1 MTAHADFEA
10 RAEAGRAIGLSSDLK
25 AFVARLHFYAGLF
38 IGPFILVAALTG
50 TLYVLTPQ
58 LEALLYREQLTTSTA
73 GEPAALT
80 AQIAA
85 ARQHIGES
93 PRLFAVRPAPGPGQT
108 TRVMF
113 AQPGLGD
120 SESRAVFIDPV
131 SLAVRGDLVVY
142 GTSGILPFRTTLDY
156 LHRNLLLGE
165 FGRNYSEL
173 AASWLWAVALGGVL
187 LWYWRRHPQAAR
199 RAVTNPTLRLRRWHG
214 LTGLALSLGLVFVS
228 ITGLTWSKHAG
239 DRIDALRAT
248 LGWVTPSV
256 SLKLGAAPAAVGEHA
271 HHGATAPAASAAPAA
286 QPGSVA
292 PFDAV
297 LAAARTA
304 GIDSPHIEIRP
315 PRAEGQAWL
324 VREYDRSWPT
334 QVDTIALDPRDLAV
348 VGRADFETFPLIAKL
363 IRWGI
368 DLHMGILFGW
378 PNQMLMAAL
387 GIVLIVLTMLGYRIW
402 WRQRPP
408 AGALPRTLVQ
418 SWLRLHW
425 LERAAMLLV
434 ATALGWALPLIGA
447 SLALFLILDIA
458 RWRLTRRA

>member
-10 RAEAGRAIGLSSDLK
+10 RAEAGRAIGLSSEFK

-38 IGPFILVAALTG
+38 VGPFILVAALTG

-58 LEALLYREQLTTSTA
+58 LEALLYREQLTASTA

-85 ARQHIGES
+85 ARSHIGEG

-120 SESRAVFIDPV
+120 SESRAIFIDPV
-131 SLAVRGDLVVY
+131 TLAVRGDLVVY

-187 LWYWRRHPQAAR
+187 LWFWRRHPQAAQ
-199 RAVTNPTLRLRRWHG
+199 RARGNPVLRLRRWHG
-214 LTGLALSLGLVFVS
+214 LVGLTLSLGLVFVS
-228 ITGLTWSKHAG
+228 VTGLTWSKYAG

-256 SLKLGAAPAAVGEHA
+256 SLKLGAAPSVEGDHA
-271 HHGATAPAASAAPAA
+271 HHGAAASVAPSA

-292 PFDAV
+292 QFDAV

-304 GIDSPHIEIRP
+304 GINSPHLEIRP

-334 QVDTIALDPRDLAV
+334 QVDTVALDPRDLAV
-348 VGRADFETFPLIAKL
+348 VSRADFETFPLIAKL

-378 PNQMLMAAL
+378 PNQLAMAGL
-387 GIVLIVLTMLGYRIW
+387 GLALIVMTLLGYRIW

-408 AGALPRTLVQ
+408 AGALPRTVLQ
-418 SWLRLHW
+418 AWLRLGW
-425 LERAAMLLV
+425 PTRAAALV
-434 ATALGWALPLIGA
+434 VAAALGWALPLVGA
-447 SLALFLILDIA
+447 SLALFLLVDVA
-458 RWRLTRRA
+458 RWRLARAG

>member
-10 RAEAGRAIGLSSDLK
+10 RAEAGRAVGLSSELK

-38 IGPFILVAALTG
+38 VGPFILVAALTG

-58 LEALLYREQLTTSTA
+58 LETLLYRQQLTTDTT
-73 GEPAALT
+73 GEPAPLA

-85 ARQHIGES
+85 ARSHVGEG
-93 PRLFAVRPAPGPGQT
+93 PRLFAMRPAPSRGETG
-108 TRVMF
+108 RVMF

-187 LWYWRRHPQAAR
+187 LWFWRRHPQAAK
-199 RAVTNPTLRLRRWHG
+199 RAAINPALRLRRWHG
-214 LTGLALSLGLVFVS
+214 LTGLGLSLGLVFVS

-256 SLKLGAAPAAVGEHA
+256 SVKLGAAPVAGGEHA
-271 HHGATAPAASAAPAA
+271 HHGTATSAMPIM
-286 QPGSVA
+286 QPGSA
-292 PFDAV
+292 AQFDAV
-297 LAAARTA
+297 LAAAQKA
-304 GIDSPHIEIRP
+304 GIDSPHLEIRP

-334 QVDTIALDPRDLAV
+334 QVDTIAVDPRDLSV
-348 VGRADFETFPLIAKL
+348 VSRADFETFPLIAKL

-378 PNQMLMAAL
+378 PNQMLMAGL
-387 GIVLIVLTMLGYRIW
+387 GIALIVLTLLGYRIW
-402 WRQRPP
+402 WRQRPS
-408 AGALPRTLVQ
+408 AGALPRTLIQ
-418 SWLRLHW
+418 SWLRLRG

-434 ATALGWALPLIGA
+434 AAALGWALPLIGA
-447 SLALFLILDIA
+447 SLALFLIVDIA
-458 RWRLTRRA
+458 RWRMARSS

>member
-10 RAEAGRAIGLSSDLK
+10 RAEAGRAIGLSSEFK

-38 IGPFILVAALTG
+38 VGPFILVAALTG

-58 LEALLYREQLTTSTA
+58 LEALLYREQLTTATT
-73 GEPAALT
+73 GEPAAL
-80 AQIAA
+80 ASQIAT
-85 ARQHIGES
+85 ARQHIGEG
-93 PRLFAVRPAPGPGQT
+93 PRLFAVRPAPGTGQT

-113 AQPGLGD
+113 TQPGLGD
-120 SESRAVFIDPV
+120 SESRAIFIDPV

-187 LWYWRRHPQAAR
+187 LWFWRRHPQAAQ
-199 RAVTNPTLRLRRWHG
+199 RARGNPVLRLRRWHG

-228 ITGLTWSKHAG
+228 VTGLTWSKHAG

-271 HHGATAPAASAAPAA
+271 HHGATAPVASAAPAA

-292 PFDAV
+292 QFDAV

-304 GIDSPHIEIRP
+304 GIDSPHLEIRP
-315 PRAEGQAWL
+315 PRAEAQAWL

-334 QVDTIALDPRDLAV
+334 QVDTVALDPRDLSV

-368 DLHMGILFGW
+368 DLHMGILFGS
-378 PNQMLMAAL
+378 PNQVLMAAL
-387 GIVLIVLTMLGYRIW
+387 GIALIVLTVLGYRIW

-418 SWLRLHW
+418 SGLRLRW
-425 LERAAMLLV
+425 LERAAMLLIAV
-434 ATALGWALPLIGA
+434 ALGWALPLIGT
-447 SLALFLILDIA
+447 SLALFLIVDIA
-458 RWRLTRRA
+458 RWRLARRA